1 MESLLQVLPAK
12 PTGQE
17 LLTLLDAVGQRKGQV
32 LVMEMDDAHER
43 VSPVRVAFARELFSR
58 ADLGTELLRDEAS
71 KEREQELRPQLVFM
85 LWQAATLRQLVQWE
99 LLDETLGNLRSLFP
113 CVPAALVLV
122 LIQPGLR
129 HQQVEPEQAA
139 GVLRRMQCLLDSS
152 FQDLVVEAAV
162 YSPGQLEGAWEVKR
176 AACRALGEV
185 LMEREGMTG
194 VRSLKGRQSGGGTWV
209 LGFNQPVVGEG
220 RCGRSGIITVWVC
233 WARHR
238 ISKCLPVGRH
248 TSRSVTIKAGPAA
261 RGGVVEED
269 FSWL

>member
-1 MESLLQVLPAK
+1 MGLPGAPSIDKSEGKEWDCDIKGNLANQQTVDWLFHLLQIVSLQGHWEKLSSLDGDTAMESLLQVLPAK
-12 PTGQE
+12 PTGRE

-32 LVMEMDDAHER
+32 LVMEMDDTHER
-43 VSPVRVAFARELFSR
+43 VSPVRVAFAQELFSR
-58 ADLGTELLRDEAS
+58 ADLGTELLQDEAS

-113 CVPAALVLV
+113 ALVLV

-139 GVLRRMQCLLDSS
+139 GVLRRMQCLLDSN

-162 YSPGQLEGAWEVKR
+162 YSPGQLEGAWEVRR

-185 LMEREGMTG
+185 LMEREEIASRDPVAIRLGLE
-194 VRSLKGRQSGGGTWV
+194 VCNVSYGRQ
-209 LGFNQPVVGEG
+209 
-220 RCGRSGIITVWVC
+220 
-233 WARHR
+233 
-238 ISKCLPVGRH
+238 
-248 TSRSVTIKAGPAA
+248 
-261 RGGVVEED
+261 
-269 FSWL
+269 